1 MNIYNIRLKS
11 KVKISPGDREA
22 ALDLLGVAALETGEL
37 EVAVLEELLL
47 GADEPVGADEPE
59 GGRPGAG
66 VRQPV

>member
-1 MNIYNIRLKS
+1 MGID
-11 KVKISPGDREA
+11 VHFV
-22 ALDLLGVAALETGEL
+22 DLLGVAALETGEF
-37 EVAVLEELLL
+37 EVAVAEELLL